1 MVGMGALSA
10 LGVGGLFCAPWFTTL
25 GRPRRLLNE
34 ILPSI
39 RRTAAPGFSRGGSA
53 SPSTSKGVPKDLTC
67 VGGPLGLVAAILRLN
82 LKGARLDIGECSE
95 QPLFCFVGTES
106 HNQTNRSVTA
116 AIGLTTYPL
125 AYPVIFILYTHSK
138 AASL

>member
-1 MVGMGALSA
+1 MVGMGALSV
-10 LGVGGLFCAPWFTTL
+10 LGVGGLFCEPWFTKL

-53 SPSTSKGVPKDLTC
+53 SPSTSKGVPNDLTC

-82 LKGARLDIGECSE
+82 LKGARLDIGKCSE

-106 HNQTNRSVTA
+106 HNQTLFSHC
-116 AIGLTTYPL
+116 GCGPL
-125 AYPVIFILYTHSK
+125 SSCCPVIFILHTHYK